1 MSKRRLAA
9 RHMHTARA
17 AMFVV
22 TSLRRPIKCP
32 FLMHAQA
39 NERTHRLE
47 KMKYIK
53 DDNLIYVDNFNSHC
67 LS

>member
-32 FLMHAQA
+32 FLMPRTSEQ
-39 NERTHRLE
+39 THRLE
-47 KMKYIK
+47 KIKYIK
-53 DDNLIYVDNFNSHC
+53 DIFIPIPSIIMNSN
-67 LS
+67 